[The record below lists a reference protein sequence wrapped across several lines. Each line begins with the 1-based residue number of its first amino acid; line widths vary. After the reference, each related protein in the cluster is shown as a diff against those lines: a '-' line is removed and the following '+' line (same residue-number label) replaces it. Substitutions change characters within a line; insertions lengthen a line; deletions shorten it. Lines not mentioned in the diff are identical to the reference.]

1 MKNYVN
7 QFLNLNLIR
16 FLSEVKHMSDGGW
29 SEWLQARLA
38 ALGEE
43 MADEAI
49 IEYIDS
55 IVQLEEVSA

>member
-1 MKNYVN
+1 
-7 QFLNLNLIR
+7 
-16 FLSEVKHMSDGGW
+16 MSDGGW

-55 IVQLEEVSA
+55 IVQLEEVVRRI